1 MRLSREKTV
10 RLSHRVIDFLVS
22 SPEVDF
28 VEDRDTIRTEI
39 VNILI
44 ALLKVE
50 EQVDTEVRAKISGQK
65 KEILE
70 GSEEWDIV
78 YRKYYSEGLKRL
90 GVEEAP
96 RRERAAGGDRHY

>member
-10 RLSHRVIDFLVS
+10 RLSHHIIDLLVS

-28 VEDRDTIRTEI
+28 VEDRDTIRQEI
-39 VNILI
+39 VNILTS
-44 ALLKVE
+44 LLKLE
-50 EQVDTEVRAKISGQK
+50 EQVDTEVRAKIGSQK

-70 GSEEWDIV
+70 GSEEWDIL

-90 GVEEAP
+90 GVSEVHA
-96 RRERAAGGDRHY
+96 HS